1 MIWEMSLLKRRHH
14 QGLPLHC
21 SSPPT

>member
-1 MIWEMSLLKRRHH
+1 MIWEMSLPKRRHH